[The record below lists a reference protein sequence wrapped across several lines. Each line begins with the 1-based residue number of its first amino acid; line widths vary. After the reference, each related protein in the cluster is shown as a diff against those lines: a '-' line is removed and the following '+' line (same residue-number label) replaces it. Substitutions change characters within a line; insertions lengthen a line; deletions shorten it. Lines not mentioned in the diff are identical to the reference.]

1 MPGIFPPGGAG
12 SRCSR
17 WRGIGFALHQ
27 VQAAIEPVLDIREV
41 MGNWREIEGDLS
53 DGRRRR
59 RGAIDVAMEIRHP
72 ELLS

>member
-1 MPGIFPPGGAG
+1 
-12 SRCSR
+12 
-17 WRGIGFALHQ
+17 

-41 MGNWREIEGDLS
+41 MGNWREIAGDLS

-59 RGAIDVAMEIRHP
+59 RGAIDVAMEIRKP